1 MYFVVYIAQKRDSN
15 IFFLLFLKEKKLKTY
30 LFFPKNAVKLFD
42 NLHKKMYCFEFFLL
56 IANIQ

>member
-42 NLHKKMYCFEFFLL
+42 NLHKKM
-56 IANIQ
+56 